1 MSLANADDSKVKVV
15 TQFMQ
20 KRGPDWLSVDGA
32 KYDKYDAQ
40 SGGAGVVGTLND
52 LRSTL
57 DQNKQESIEK
67 ENESRRIF
75 EDTKASKEGEISRM
89 SEELG
94 NKKLDKTNAES
105 TIVSC
110 TSAID

>member
-1 MSLANADDSKVKVV
+1 MSLVNEDDSKVKTV

-32 KYDKYDAQ
+32 KYDKYDSQ

-67 ENESRRIF
+67 ENESRRVY
-75 EDTKASKEGEISRM
+75 EDTKAGEIGRM
-89 SEELG
+89 TEELG
-94 NKKLDKTNAES
+94 NKGLAKTNAES
-105 TIVSC
+105 TITSC
-110 TSAID
+110 TA